1 MSELDARLKRALEIA
16 YERKWEALDK
26 EVEQGPKYEFPK
38 EYDEKVLNESF
49 KVLNT
54 GIGIRRYS
62 WNKTQFY
69 GRPRVRRALL
79 VAALIAL
86 MIIGSVAVY
95 AISHPEIIYNIKKTF
110 TEWSFSFQQ
119 NDPEKATIDFVFIE
133 PEIPDGFNIVS
144 EEKITNWYEV
154 QYENGQGE
162 IIFYTQNLTDNLGL
176 KINGEGQEYKD
187 IEINGNKGLAYI
199 QNNSWTIIWDNG
211 YYIFELMGNVDYDML
226 FNMAESI
233 E

>member
-16 YERKWEALDK
+16 YERKWKALDK
-26 EVEQGPKYEFPK
+26 EVEQGPKYAFSK

-49 KVLNT
+49 KVLDT
-54 GIGIRRYS
+54 GIGIRRNA
-62 WNKTQFY
+62 WDKTQFY
-69 GRPRVRRALL
+69 GIPRVRRALL

-86 MIIGSVAVY
+86 MIIGSVTVY
-95 AISHPEIIYNIKKTF
+95 ALSHPEIIYNIKKTF

>member
-26 EVEQGPKYEFPK
+26 EVEQGPKYAFSK

-49 KVLNT
+49 KVLDT
-54 GIGIRRYS
+54 GIGIRRNA
-62 WNKTQFY
+62 WDKPQFY
-69 GRPRVRRALL
+69 GRPRIRRALL
-79 VAALIAL
+79 IAALIAL
-86 MIIGSVAVY
+86 MIIGSVTVY

-110 TEWSFSFQQ
+110 TEWTFSIQQ
-119 NDPEKATIDFVFIE
+119 SDPNEITDEFIFLE

-144 EEKITNWYEV
+144 EEKLTNWYEV
-154 QYENGQGE
+154 QYENDQGE
-162 IIFYTQNLTDNLGL
+162 IIFYTQNIAENLGL
-176 KINGEGQEYKD
+176 TISGEGQEYKD
-187 IEINGNKGLAYI
+187 IKINGNKGLAYS

-226 FNMAESI
+226 LNMAESI
-233 E
+233 G